1 MGKMTPTYAEQYDH
15 EADDL
20 FDDLAKLENARLSGD
35 FERMRIQRQRMI
47 THLTRMEEIERLVQ
61 ILEDD

>member
-47 THLTRMEEIERLVQ
+47 THLTRYGR
-61 ILEDD
+61 DRAFSSNTRR